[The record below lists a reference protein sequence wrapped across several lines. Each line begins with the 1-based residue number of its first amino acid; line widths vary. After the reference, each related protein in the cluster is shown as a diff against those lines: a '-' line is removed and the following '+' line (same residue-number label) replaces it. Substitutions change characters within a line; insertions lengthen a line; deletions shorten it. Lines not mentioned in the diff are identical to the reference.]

1 MPRTVFPPSAIITA
15 VSVSTRPRSWPGVNP
30 SRCSTRDR
38 AVVRPVRS
46 AVSRNAAA
54 PACAITASPSA
65 VTVKPLDHPV
75 ESFTRK
81 VPLDMGLIWTSQPGF
96 SQIGGTFHCPQTTL
110 SQQDRE
116 TLRYGDS
123 AYGTGEARDAYRDA
137 GHDVVIKPKP
147 LPSAVPD
154 GFTLDDF
161 TIDENDGTVTC
172 PNGNTRPMSPA
183 RTVTFGRLCADC
195 PLRQRCTTAKTG
207 RST

>member
-54 PACAITASPSA
+54 PACAITASPPA

-81 VPLDMGLIWTSQPGF
+81 VPLDMGLIWTSQPVF
-96 SQIGGTFHCPQTTL
+96 SQLGGTFHCPHTTL

-116 TLRYGDS
+116 TLRYS
-123 AYGTGEARDAYRDA
+123 KR
-137 GHDVVIKPKP
+137 
-147 LPSAVPD
+147 
-154 GFTLDDF
+154 
-161 TIDENDGTVTC
+161 
-172 PNGNTRPMSPA
+172 
-183 RTVTFGRLCADC
+183 
-195 PLRQRCTTAKTG
+195 PLRSPY
-207 RST
+207 RSQHLRLRVGQEQGM

>member
-54 PACAITASPSA
+54 PACAVTASPPA

-96 SQIGGTFHCPQTTL
+96 SQIEGTFHCPHTTL

-116 TLRYGDS
+116 TLRHS
-123 AYGTGEARDAYRDA
+123 IQDASVTLHNNRGWTSPLHKAKIVSVKRPCAWRTAEPDVDLPWN
-137 GHDVVIKPKP
+137 HDPPI
-147 LPSAVPD
+147 L
-154 GFTLDDF
+154 
-161 TIDENDGTVTC
+161 TC
-172 PNGNTRPMSPA
+172 R
-183 RTVTFGRLCADC
+183 
-195 PLRQRCTTAKTG
+195 PLRAPLIAVRRSVAKRARQATG
-207 RST
+207 WT

>member
-54 PACAITASPSA
+54 PACAVTASPPA

-96 SQIGGTFHCPQTTL
+96 SQIEGTFHYPHTTL

-116 TLRYGDS
+116 TLRHG
-123 AYGTGEARDAYRDA
+123 GELVQGPAAAELCGVVRDGLEAQHA
-137 GHDVVIKPKP
+137 FA
-147 LPSAVPD
+147 LPD
-154 GFTLDDF
+154 
-161 TIDENDGTVTC
+161 
-172 PNGNTRPMSPA
+172 TRPPGKGGS
-183 RTVTFGRLCADC
+183 
-195 PLRQRCTTAKTG
+195 
-207 RST
+207 